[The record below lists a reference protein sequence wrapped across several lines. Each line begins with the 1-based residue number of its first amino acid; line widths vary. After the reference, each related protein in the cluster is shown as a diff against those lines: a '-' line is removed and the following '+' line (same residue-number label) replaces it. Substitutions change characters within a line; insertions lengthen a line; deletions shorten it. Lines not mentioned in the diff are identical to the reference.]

1 MAATQQQRAKL
12 YTTLAET
19 MDEEAADT
27 LLSEL
32 PPGGW
37 EQMAT
42 KEDLAG
48 VEARLTAAITAGL
61 AELSVKMTDG
71 LAQAAKER
79 TEGFAHAAKE
89 RAEGFAHAA
98 KERADIH
105 TQLSAGLTQAAKE
118 RAEINTRLSEGLA
131 QAAHERAEI
140 YAQLAPEI
148 GKATTDRAE
157 IRGDFSKLRESQA
170 RHLLVIVSTICLA
183 TISIW
188 ITLFVTLG
196 NVG

>member
-19 MDEEAADT
+19 MDEETADI

-71 LAQAAKER
+71 LAQAA
-79 TEGFAHAAKE
+79 H
-89 RAEGFAHAA
+89 
-98 KERADIH
+98 
-105 TQLSAGLTQAAKE
+105 E
-118 RAEINTRLSEGLA
+118 RAEINTRLTAGLA

-140 YAQLAPEI
+140 YAQLSAGLTQAAKERTDIHAQLAPEI
-148 GKATTDRAE
+148 GKATTNRAE
-157 IRGDFSKLRESQA
+157 IRGDVSKLRESQA

-188 ITLFVTLG
+188 ITLFVTLW

>member
-79 TEGFAHAAKE
+79 T
-89 RAEGFAHAA
+89 EGFAHAA